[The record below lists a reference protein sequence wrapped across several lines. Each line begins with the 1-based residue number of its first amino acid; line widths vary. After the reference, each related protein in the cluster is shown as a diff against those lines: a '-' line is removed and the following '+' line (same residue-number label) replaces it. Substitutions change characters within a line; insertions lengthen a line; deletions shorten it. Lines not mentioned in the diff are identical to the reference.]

1 MWRLSMSNKTSQ
13 AQIKASRNYE
23 KRNKETTRI
32 NNYKRTARLF
42 VKSYATDDDM
52 KELLKLYKEN
62 NPKNEL
68 RFN

>member
-1 MWRLSMSNKTSQ
+1 MTNKTSQ

-52 KELLKLYKEN
+52 KELLKIYEDN
-62 NPKNEL
+62 KNK
-68 RFN
+68 R

>member
-1 MWRLSMSNKTSQ
+1 MTKVSQ

-32 NNYKRTARLF
+32 NSYKRTARLF

-52 KELLKLYKEN
+52 KELLKIYEDN
-62 NPKNEL
+62 KNK
-68 RFN
+68 R

>member
-1 MWRLSMSNKTSQ
+1 MTNKTSQ
-13 AQIKASRNYE
+13 AQINASRNYE

-52 KELLKLYKEN
+52 KELLKIYEDN
-62 NPKNEL
+62 KNK
-68 RFN
+68 R